1 VLRNAQAASVF
12 LVWKIHGFVALEK
25 YHRLA
30 YKDLLQQ
37 ILSVDKPMS
46 RTEFLA
52 YIALAG
58 NEMTEKNTN
67 NPFSIYFIL

>member
-1 VLRNAQAASVF
+1 MISQVARVF
-12 LVWKIHGFVALEK
+12 WVWKRHDFVAFEK
-25 YHRLA
+25 CYLLA

-37 ILSVDKPMS
+37 ILSVDKPIS

-58 NEMTEKNTN
+58 NEMTEKKHQ
-67 NPFSIYFIL
+67 